1 MNKRQVVMIQYYNVQ
16 FYLYIRNENDLI
28 NINSFLKNN
37 EGRIKMKDIHIWCN
51 LHDISYTAHF
61 KYRKD
66 FPIAANLW
74 NFYSF
79 MRAKI
84 SQDII

>member
-1 MNKRQVVMIQYYNVQ
+1 MNRRQVMMIQYYNVQ
-16 FYLYIRNENDLI
+16 FYLYICNENDLI
-28 NINSFLKNN
+28 NINYFLQNN

-51 LHDISYTAHF
+51 SHNIKYTTYF

-66 FPIAANLW
+66 FPVIANLW